1 MPYTPEPLPTYTFKN
16 GAVAHVHRVGQMT
29 IAHIAATVEQQ
40 IAKPPTPTF
49 IEDIGNGPQEHPNP
63 ANKDYQAA
71 LVVRQGKV
79 NLAVMDALID
89 LAVDIDVD
97 PSEVERVNS
106 SMERIKMPLSE
117 VSDKVLFI
125 KHCCVTDGSELGALS
140 KLIQGNLEVAVEAQ
154 TATFSGDVSGPSTE
168 PLESAPIRGALL
180 VDA

>member
-16 GAVAHVHRVGQMT
+16 GAVAHVHRVGQLT

-40 IAKPPTPTF
+40 IAKPPIPTF
-49 IEDIGNGPQEHPNP
+49 VEDIGNGPQEHPNP

-71 LVVRQGKV
+71 LAVRHGKV

-89 LAVDIDVD
+89 LAVDIEIDQG
-97 PSEVERVNS
+97 EVERVKS
-106 SMERIKMPLSE
+106 SMERINMPLDE

-125 KHCCVTDGSELGALS
+125 KHCCVTDGSDLGALS

-154 TATFSGDVSGPSTE
+154 AATFSGDVPGAGAS